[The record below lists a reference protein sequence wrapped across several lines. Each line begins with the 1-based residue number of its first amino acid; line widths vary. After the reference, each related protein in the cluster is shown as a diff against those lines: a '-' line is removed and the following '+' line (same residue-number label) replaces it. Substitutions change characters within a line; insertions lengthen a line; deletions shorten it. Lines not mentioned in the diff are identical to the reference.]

1 MTPEQQIAALR
12 RWPRILALTLTGNP
26 KPTVT
31 WKQFCEA
38 QDQYEAAITSLIGP
52 ITRDKGGYHG

>member
-1 MTPEQQIAALR
+1 MDGTLTAEQIKALK
-12 RWPRILALTLTGNP
+12 RWPRILALTLTGGT

-38 QDQYEAAITSLIGP
+38 QDAYEAAHAALQGSTNAA
-52 ITRDKGGYHG
+52 